1 LFAVG
6 FLEACVVLAGSV
18 ELFEVFPA
26 AVASATVGALEDE
39 CTLAVEFVVF
49 AFSVCFSV
57 VVPNLVGL
65 LTVDSITCALPAVV
79 GS

>member
-26 AVASATVGALEDE
+26 AATVGALEDE